1 MNENENAD
9 NIGTFGDFD
18 SLPNQ
23 AVTHPVLKG
32 LYERIADLE
41 KQVETHKTIASEA
54 QARLRNQETA
64 YRENEGK
71 LQDILIEALTD
82 EEIEQPVA
90 DLIAELYDL
99 DLRKVFSLTIQVE
112 VQVEV
117 SAPIG
122 TDPDDIAQNI
132 GFGGYGGSIS
142 YSGVGELESDSW
154 EITDWTEN

>member
-1 MNENENAD
+1 MNENE
-9 NIGTFGDFD
+9 IGTFGDFVD
-18 SLPNQ
+18 NSVPDL

-54 QARLRNQETA
+54 QVRLRNQETA
-64 YRENEGK
+64 YRENEGR
-71 LQDILIEALTD
+71 LQDILIEALGD